1 MADGIERE
9 LRDVDGARP
18 LPPALYSR
26 LEAALLEDADARR
39 MGSDDDTAP
48 MFASLDEPRPVPPA
62 TRAALEQALTR
73 TPRLHRR
80 SRTLL
85 AAAAAVLV
93 VAGSLAVLRDGGSH
107 SNRQV
112 AAGSRA
118 SVPEADVPPVLQAP
132 TTAPAGTASAAGA
145 SGGAAQQT
153 DRRAAAP
160 TTTTTWNC
168 GLCAR
173 NGNPASTAAAAAG
186 PASGTT
192 PQNGPQ
198 PVAASVAP
206 GISTV
211 EPSSGSR
218 RGGAIVTLTGYGFT
232 GASGVR
238 FGSIAATNFTV
249 VSDTEIRVM
258 APSSPTARKVTV
270 AVTYPDGSST
280 PTSDSGPFFTY
291 T

>member
-1 MADGIERE
+1 MRSPRSWVAVGCRFSRCCSGRGPACARSAGATMADGIERE

-48 MFASLDEPRPVPPA
+48 MFASLDEPRPVPLA
-62 TRAALEQALTR
+62 TRAALEQALSR

-80 SRTLL
+80 SRPLL

-93 VAGSLAVLRDGGSH
+93 LAGSLAVLRAGGSH

-118 SVPEADVPPVLQAP
+118 SVPEAGVPPVLQAP
-132 TTAPAGTASAAGA
+132 TTAAAAETPAAARSA
-145 SGGAAQQT
+145 GAAQQT
-153 DRRAAAP
+153 DRRGAAP

-173 NGNPASTAAAAAG
+173 NGSAA
-186 PASGTT
+186 P
-192 PQNGPQ
+192 
-198 PVAASVAP
+198 
-206 GISTV
+206 
-211 EPSSGSR
+211 
-218 RGGAIVTLTGYGFT
+218 
-232 GASGVR
+232 
-238 FGSIAATNFTV
+238 
-249 VSDTEIRVM
+249 
-258 APSSPTARKVTV
+258 TV
-270 AVTYPDGSST
+270 AN
-280 PTSDSGPFFTY
+280 
-291 T
+291 